1 MRTIRRL
8 FIAAA
13 FTVFLPIRP
22 QNAFGFRNAALQRN
36 TYAAD
41 VQKTNTIPTYAAAV
55 QKANT
60 GSPVGAVSAHEPSC
74 SPSSSVRTTSAK
86 NDITLYTEK
95 LPRIPHLS
103 SRDDVFKQY
112 GADVEENYKRS
123 AAGKIK
129 HAQFYAY
136 TPTADDTLFTL
147 AAACSIPYETIA
159 TVNGIANIGDMAAGK
174 TIILPTDAGLFVP
187 ETPESSIE
195 ILIEKKYFR
204 LMENVPKEWYSIN
217 GRRFYFL
224 HGERF
229 DSTERAFFLDADFKM
244 PLDASWLSSA
254 YGMRV
259 SPISGEMR
267 FHRGIDLAAPE
278 GEPVYSCKSGSVI
291 RCTKGDSIYGNYVV
305 LRHDKGMTSIYAHL
319 SDVLVHEGDIV
330 TGRTRIGSVGKT
342 GAATGAHLHFEIRVN
357 GVSTDPRGLLPDYD
371 GRQGR

>member
-13 FTVFLPIRP
+13 FTVFLPTRP
-22 QNAFGFRNAALQRN
+22 QNAFGSRNAAHQRN
-36 TYAAD
+36 A
-41 VQKTNTIPTYAAAV
+41 YAAAI

-60 GSPVGAVSAHEPSC
+60 GSPAGAVSAHTPSC
-74 SPSSSVRTTSAK
+74 SPSSSVRTTSAQ

-136 TPTADDTLFTL
+136 TPTADDTLFII

-159 TVNGIANIGDMAAGK
+159 TVNGIANIGDIAEGK

-195 ILIEKKYFR
+195 ILIEKKYFQV
-204 LMENVPKEWYSIN
+204 MENLTKEWYSIN

-229 DSTERAFFLDADFKM
+229 GSTERAYFLDADFKM

-254 YGMRV
+254 YGMRM
-259 SPISGEMR
+259 SPLSGEMR

-278 GEPVYSCKSGSVI
+278 GSPVYSCKSGSVI
-291 RCTKGDSIYGNYVV
+291 RCTKDDPIYGNYVV
-305 LRHDKGMTSIYAHL
+305 LKHDKGMTSIYAHL
-319 SDVLVHEGDIV
+319 SDVFVREGDIV
-330 TGRTRIGSVGKT
+330 IGRERIGLVGKT

-357 GVSTDPRGLLPDYD
+357 GVSTDPRGLLPDYG